1 MNTSKSF
8 KHLSFAFSL
17 FMILA
22 VLTFKS
28 SAIDLRQYI
37 NDYIK
42 DYYCV
47 ESDYYSET
55 INVNG
60 QVLGMNL
67 PERQAEYGKYGL
79 LLNPLTYGSNGT
91 HPVSGWGNLPDIGY
105 SIYGSLVRAPFSL
118 DINPFENDLIIES
131 FYHWGTW
138 SGHRLSQGPL
148 SYNDAGMRRWVG
160 RGCQGNP
167 WPRGEIE
174 AYNNQ
179 SYSKAG
185 LQRLPDGEEKIERLE
200 NAIQT
205 GMDLVYGNPRIKGNM
220 IRPGYNQ
227 SLRIHDMGGKPHG
240 NGRWVDY
247 IIVMIPPTDIS
258 WGLGLRFNANGGK
271 YWTIDIPIA
280 PYNMT
285 ERFDLSTRYLTYAET
300 ANAGDAVTFIAEV
313 NSNIEEVTDGVSY
326 RWSITDAG
334 GNPVSGVSYGGH
346 GSSASGTFSIDK
358 YYTKQFAASFTMPSS
373 NVRVSFEVN
382 GDKKYDETNYKNNRS
397 IVDPVDPVTV
407 RILQPAPPLTEGE
420 VVLDYDIYSRDHE
433 SRLAPMTAH
442 FAARA
447 YEGNGEAGISSW
459 TNNSSVLSNYN
470 YENHFT
476 VNSAPFTIN
485 PWYKGKLLRSG
496 FGDNPEAK
504 VYKANGVYP
513 ITVTQTATGQAW
525 RRFWTAMGVDKEG
538 NVIYG
543 LATEWH
549 NFPTATTHLPVRALV
564 YNGGSVGKP
573 YTKNEVSGAN
583 ISWTSNP
590 VTFSVYRK
598 MYHMDLGGNRV
609 GEKSV
614 PGQFTRSFTAQNTA
628 SVVWSAPMT
637 LAQGYARDRQTASN
651 RGSNY
656 TNAIFATDKQFAR
669 VAYPFKS
676 GYMFN
681 PVGTYQ
687 CVVKSTVY
695 YDISA
700 SEAEKKSAHE
710 ELVNKVINSFVYD
723 NNLQYTTN
731 GKDVYDYKN
740 VTSANRKGILNVTRN
755 DSANITAIPHS
766 QYQTCMEG
774 YSESGTLQS
783 FNNYKYREFVSKDRV
798 SRIDAQTVITFTV
811 GSSAKRYTYINMR
824 DGQYPITVR
833 SMPFSF
839 KGLTA
844 PGIHL
849 SDGITVTVKGSL
861 YDDRG

>member
-1 MNTSKSF
+1 MSIKKVIKYAVVILFS
-8 KHLSFAFSL
+8 SIVFAYNV
-17 FMILA
+17 LA
-22 VLTFKS
+22 VTGV
-28 SAIDLRQYI
+28 DLI
-37 NDYIK
+37 NQINQEIK
-42 DYYCV
+42 DFYKV
-47 ESDYYSET
+47 PTDYYNNIAS
-55 INVNG
+55 INQYELDRRV
-60 QVLGMNL
+60 Q
-67 PERQAEYGKYGL
+67 EYEKYGFM
-79 LLNPLTYGSNGT
+79 LNPITYGTNSTTYIGHNHWNYWTPSIGT
-91 HPVSGWGNLPDIGY
+91 NKFGAQSIAAFLNCDINQPNPEFVKMGSGWLGNK
-105 SIYGSLVRAPFSL
+105 
-118 DINPFENDLIIES
+118 
-131 FYHWGTW
+131 
-138 SGHRLSQGPL
+138 L
-148 SYNDAGMRRWVG
+148 SYDGYLVKFNEIG
-160 RGCQGNP
+160 RITNKLYTNSSREAKIQAVMASQVYSREGNIQSLP
-167 WPRGEIE
+167 YEE
-174 AYNNQ
+174 ACM
-179 SYSKAG
+179 KLAM
-185 LQRLPDGEEKIERLE
+185 LE
-200 NAIQT
+200 DSVQT
-205 GMDLVYGNPRIKGNM
+205 GMDVIWAGKTGKDVTQN
-220 IRPGYNQ
+220 YNQ
-227 SLRIHDMGGKPHG
+227 RNMVVYEAGVAPAGGWM
-240 NGRWVDY
+240 NWVL
-247 IIVMIPPTDIS
+247 VVVPPTSIS
-258 WGLGLRFNANGGK
+258 WGEAWRFNFDNIGSVLI
-271 YWTIDIPIA
+271 TEIPMA
-280 PYNMT
+280 PFNMT
-285 ERFDLSTRYLTYAET
+285 DIFDLSVSNLSYAES
-300 ANAGDAVTFIAEV
+300 ANAGDVVTFIAEAR
-313 NSNIEEVTDGVSY
+313 SNIEDVKEGVSY
-326 RWSITDAG
+326 KWTITDGA
-334 GNPVSGVSYGGH
+334 GNPVGASYGGH
-346 GSSASGTFSIDK
+346 GYSASGTFSADK
-358 YYTKQFAASFTMPSS
+358 YYTKQFSATFTMPSS
-373 NVRVSFEVN
+373 NVKVRFEIN
-382 GDKKYDETNYKNNRS
+382 GDKKHSEKNYDNNAFAQ
-397 IVDPVDPVTV
+397 TV

-513 ITVTQTATGQAW
+513 ITVTQMATGQAW

-590 VTFSVYRK
+590 VSFNVYRK